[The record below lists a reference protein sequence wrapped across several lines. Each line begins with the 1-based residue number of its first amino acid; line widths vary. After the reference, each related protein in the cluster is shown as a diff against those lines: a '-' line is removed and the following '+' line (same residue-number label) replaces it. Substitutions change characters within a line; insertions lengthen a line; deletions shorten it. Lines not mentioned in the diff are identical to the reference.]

1 MTQKLHNANESSSG
15 NPVIPARTRWAILA
29 VILAADVL
37 DLLDAT
43 ITNIA
48 APTIT
53 TDLGGGPGL
62 VQWLG
67 ASYALALGVL
77 LVPGGRLGDKYGRR
91 RLFLLGLTGFLAASL
106 ACGLAP
112 NPTTLVLARLT
123 QGAFGAL
130 VIPQGFGILGATWP
144 RDQIGKA
151 FALFGPAMGL
161 SAVGGP
167 ILAGFLVDADIAG
180 LGWRPM
186 FLINLLLGGAA
197 LLAAVRLLPQDT
209 GDDSVSVD
217 VPGAVLLA
225 GAMLGL
231 LGGLIEGSTR
241 GWTTSQPLPLP
252 LLLLLLGLAS
262 FAAFCHRQRT
272 AAHPLIEPTLLHN
285 RGFAAGLTLGVVAF
299 AATAGLLYVLSLF
312 LQQGLGRTPTGTALA
327 LIPLTIGIVITSIA
341 CHGLIHTHGRRL
353 VYAGLLTL
361 LTGCAWLLLLIHNS
375 GTSTG
380 SWPLIPPLLI
390 LGMGMGAC
398 FGTVYDVTIG
408 DIAPTEAGSASGSLN
423 AVQQLANALGAAT
436 VTTVYFHTPTDTPHA
451 TTLSLLTVT
460 AALALCLPLVRLLPH
475 QPQPDQHH

>member
-1 MTQKLHNANESSSG
+1 M
-15 NPVIPARTRWAILA
+15 
-29 VILAADVL
+29 ILAADVL

-53 TDLGGGPGL
+53 ADLGGGPGL

-67 ASYALALGVL
+67 ASYALALGAL

-91 RLFLLGLTGFLAASL
+91 RLFLLGLTGFVIASL

-112 NPTTLVLARLT
+112 DPTTLVVARLA

-151 FALFGPAMGL
+151 FSLFGPAMGL

-167 ILAGFLVDADIAG
+167 ILAGFLVDADVLG

-197 LLAAVRLLPQDT
+197 LFAAARLLPRDP
-209 GDDSVSVD
+209 GDPTVSVD
-217 VPGAVLLA
+217 IRGAALLT
-225 GAMLGL
+225 GALLGL
-231 LGGLIEGSTR
+231 LGGLIDGSQN
-241 GWTTSQPLPLP
+241 GWTTRPLT
-252 LLLLLLGLAS
+252 LLLLGAALS
-262 FAAFCHRQRT
+262 LAFCHRQRT
-272 AAHPLIEPTLLHN
+272 APHPLIEPTLLHN

-299 AATAGLLYVLSLF
+299 AATSGLLYVLSLF
-312 LQQGLGRTPTGTALA
+312 LQQGLDRSPTGTALA
-327 LIPLTIGIVITSIA
+327 LIPLTIGIVLASIA

-353 VYAGLLTL
+353 VHAGLLTL

-375 GTSTG
+375 GTDTEG
-380 SWPLIPPLLI
+380 WTLIPPLLI
-390 LGMGMGAC
+390 LGLGMGTC

-408 DIAPTEAGSASGSLN
+408 DIAPSEAGSASGSLN
-423 AVQQLANALGAAT
+423 AVQQLANAAGAAA
-436 VTTVYFHTPTDTPHA
+436 VTTVYFRTPGGETHA
-451 TTLSLLTVT
+451 TVVSLVAVG
-460 AALALCLPLVRLLPH
+460 AALMACLPLARLLPRKA
-475 QPQPDQHH
+475 QEEQHH

>member
-1 MTQKLHNANESSSG
+1 MTQILHDTDEG
-15 NPVIPARTRWAILA
+15 REKPPLPARTRWAILA

-53 TDLGGGPGL
+53 ADLGGGPGL

-77 LVPGGRLGDKYGRR
+77 LVPGGRLGDRYGRR
-91 RLFLLGLTGFLAASL
+91 RLFLLGLAGFVVASL

-112 NPTTLVLARLT
+112 DPTTLVVARLA

-151 FALFGPAMGL
+151 FSLFGPAMGL

-167 ILAGFLVDADIAG
+167 ILAGFLVDADVLG

-197 LLAAVRLLPQDT
+197 LLAAARLLPRDS
-209 GDDSVSVD
+209 GDRTVSVD
-217 VPGAVLLA
+217 VRGAVLLT
-225 GAMLGL
+225 GALLGL
-231 LGGLIEGSTR
+231 LGGLIDGSAR
-241 GWTTSQPLPLP
+241 GWTSRPLI
-252 LLLLLLGLAS
+252 LLAIGLAL
-262 FAAFCHRQRT
+262 FAAFSHRQRT
-272 AAHPLIEPTLLHN
+272 APHPLIEPTLLRN
-285 RGFAAGLTLGVVAF
+285 RGFAAGLALGIVAF

-312 LQQGLGRTPTGTALA
+312 LQQGLGRSPTGTALA
-327 LIPLTIGIVITSIA
+327 LIPLTIGIVIASIA

-353 VYAGLLTL
+353 IHAGLLTL
-361 LTGCAWLLLLIHNS
+361 IAGCAYLTLLIHNS
-375 GTSTG
+375 GTHTG
-380 SWPLIPPLLI
+380 TWPLVPPLLI
-390 LGMGMGAC
+390 LGIGMGTC
-398 FGTVYDVTIG
+398 FGTVYDITIG
-408 DIAPTEAGSASGSLN
+408 DIAPAEAGSASGSLN
-423 AVQQLANALGAAT
+423 AVQQLANAIGAAA
-436 VTTVYFHTPTDTPHA
+436 VTTVYFRTTGDTTHA
-451 TTLSLLTVT
+451 TTVSLITVT
-460 AALALCLPLVRLLPH
+460 AALTLCLPLVGLLPRKA
-475 QPQPDQHH
+475 QEEQHH